1 MSHFAFKTAMPKFMS
16 VQGISL
22 FSYRHC
28 TKIRLLLQFACK
40 DIKKI
45 EKGPEMKIIP
55 DCNEQCSLR
64 HCSCQGYFCVSIA
77 ETCYYL
83 SSIQRWED
91 FSSVVDN
98 LQDVLVKEGQGGKR
112 QEIQEDSAV
121 ETIIQN
127 V

>member
-1 MSHFAFKTAMPKFMS
+1 MSKAPCDTVAGKVVFF
-16 VQGISL
+16 
-22 FSYRHC
+22 
-28 TKIRLLLQFACK
+28 
-40 DIKKI
+40 
-45 EKGPEMKIIP
+45 
-55 DCNEQCSLR
+55 
-64 HCSCQGYFCVSIA
+64 VSIA

-83 SSIQRWED
+83 SPIQRWED